1 MISSHLPIF
10 LTYHKKAMKKQTLL
24 SLIILLAFFSCSE
37 KKETINTTITIA
49 GKLDNHKGPVI
60 KVSLEDELSIDSIQ
74 SDGSFLLKFD
84 YSETETFV
92 VQNADLRF
100 SLYLS
105 PGDSIFL
112 TGDADEFGVTFLATG
127 DKAEENTYLRK
138 KIKSMNESGLNDFIE
153 LMALKKEDYF
163 KKKDSIL
170 NVVKSNFTQLKENE
184 GIDPEFLEL
193 ENSFFIYQD
202 LFMDQLYPMY
212 HGYLNKT
219 HPDSVDFPMEK
230 IQAEVDNVPLD
241 RTELLA
247 VGPYKNILDS
257 RIQELTSTLMK
268 EDSTLTSYEDASW
281 LAIDSLFQN
290 PAMRDQFKYENIK
303 MTMEYRGPVHTEE
316 QYNKFLAENTTPK
329 LAEKLEKI
337 KAKWEPISPGKE
349 VPDFSFVDID
359 GNAVKM
365 SDLKGKLV
373 YIDIWAT
380 WCGPCIAEHP
390 HWDKMKEEYKNK
402 PVAFLTVSIDDR
414 KEPWEK
420 MVKNKKMDGLQWFAE
435 NAWQSELTQFFMV
448 NAIPRFLLLD
458 TEGKILDPSAD
469 RPSGEIRETLDK
481 HLQGLV

>member
-1 MISSHLPIF
+1 
-10 LTYHKKAMKKQTLL
+10 MKKQTLL
-24 SLIILLAFFSCSE
+24 SLIILIAFFSCSE
-37 KKETINTTITIA
+37 KEKDINTTITIA
-49 GKLDNHKGPVI
+49 GKLENHTGPVI
-60 KVSLEDELSIDSIQ
+60 KVSLEDELSVDSLQ

-84 YSETETFV
+84 YEETELFL

-105 PGDSIFL
+105 PGDSIYL
-112 TGDADEFGVTFLATG
+112 TGDAEEFGATFLASG
-127 DKAEENTYLRK
+127 DKAGENSYLRK
-138 KIKSMNESGLNDFIE
+138 KMKSMNESGLNNIME
-153 LMALKKEDYF
+153 LMALKQDEYF
-163 KKKDSIL
+163 MKKDSML
-170 NVVKSNFTQLKENE
+170 NVVKTNYNELNNTE

-193 ENSFFIYQD
+193 ENSFFTYQS
-202 LFMDQLYPMY
+202 LFMDQIYPMY
-212 HGYLNKT
+212 HGYITKT
-219 HPDSVDFPMEK
+219 NQDSVDFPRER
-230 IQAEVDNVPLD
+230 IQAEIENVPLD
-241 RTELLA
+241 RKELLA
-247 VGPYKNILDS
+247 VAPYKNIVDS
-257 RIQELTSTLMK
+257 RIQKLSSALMK
-268 EDSTLTSYEDASW
+268 EDSTLTSYEDASN
-281 LAIDSLFQN
+281 LAIDSLLKD
-290 PAMRDQFKYENIK
+290 AEMRDYFKYENIK
-303 MTMEYRGPVHTEE
+303 MNMEYRGPVHVEE
-316 QYNKFLAENTTPK
+316 QYKKFLAENSTPK
-329 LAEKLEKI
+329 FVEKLEKI

-390 HWDKMKEEYKNK
+390 HWDKMKEEYKDK
-402 PVAFLTVSIDDR
+402 PVAFLTVSIDDT

-469 RPSGEIRETLDK
+469 RPSGDIRETLDK
-481 HLQGLV
+481 HLEGLV